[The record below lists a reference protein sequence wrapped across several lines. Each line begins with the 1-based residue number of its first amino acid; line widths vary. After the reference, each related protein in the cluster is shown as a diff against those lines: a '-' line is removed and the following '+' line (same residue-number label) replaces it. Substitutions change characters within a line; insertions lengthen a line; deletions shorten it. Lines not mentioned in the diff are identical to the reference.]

1 MVVVEETQ
9 SYKLEG
15 CYIILLLLIL
25 DITVRFF
32 FSFGCTG
39 SLLQCVGSVLPGT
52 GASLVVASMGSVVPC
67 CVGSEFPD
75 QGSNLHPLH

>member
-15 CYIILLLLIL
+15 FYFIIT
-25 DITVRFF
+25 DFGHYHTFQF
-32 FSFGCTG
+32 FSCGCTG

-67 CVGSEFPD
+67 YVGSEFPD
-75 QGSNLHPLH
+75 QGLNLYPLH